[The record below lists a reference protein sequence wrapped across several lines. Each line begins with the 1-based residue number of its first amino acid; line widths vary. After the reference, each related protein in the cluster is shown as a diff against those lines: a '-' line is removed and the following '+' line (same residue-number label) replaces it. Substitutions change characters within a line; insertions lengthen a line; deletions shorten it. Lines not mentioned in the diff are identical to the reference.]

1 MNSRQRRKR
10 EAERHNQ
17 ELVDHKAWIKKR
29 ELEPRRKRGHNSKMA
44 MLTSFALT
52 QN

>member
-10 EAERHNQ
+10 EADRHNQ
-17 ELVDHKAWIKKR
+17 ELADHKAWIKKR
-29 ELEPRRKRGHNSKMA
+29 ALEPRRKRTHSSKTA
-44 MLTSFALT
+44 MLMAFALA